1 MPGTTFAREDESLRD
16 MQIAA
21 ILRMLFLNEKNVDP
35 NLEEA
40 FNDQEL
46 QWKVLVL
53 DVKSTAIIS
62 SVLRVNDLL
71 KAGVTVHS
79 LIQQRRAPLPDVP
92 AVYFVSPSQENVNL
106 IVEDLKEDK
115 YSDFYVNFTS
125 TLDRELLEDFANRC
139 HLPVDQTR

>member
-1 MPGTTFAREDESLRD
+1 
-16 MQIAA
+16 
-21 ILRMLFLNEKNVDP
+21 MLFLNEKNVDP

-79 LIQQRRAPLPDVP
+79 LIQQRRAPLPDEIGRAHV
-92 AVYFVSPSQENVNL
+92 
-106 IVEDLKEDK
+106 
-115 YSDFYVNFTS
+115 
-125 TLDRELLEDFANRC
+125 
-139 HLPVDQTR
+139 